1 MGGKW
6 GRQVGS
12 EGETRETPAGGD
24 AVNQSQMGLFI
35 AAASVI
41 AVCVALYRRGRL
53 SEVGL
58 AGVLIGIAAVVAWML
73 SSP

>member
-1 MGGKW
+1 M
-6 GRQVGS
+6 
-12 EGETRETPAGGD
+12 
-24 AVNQSQMGLFI
+24 NQSQMGLFI